1 MMLILVNSMIYKEDK
16 IFVDRYRLTKKDDE
30 SFKNLIENI
39 FKDEISSSFFV
50 KCYKK
55 PLCIENE
62 CHKNCLI
69 YSNMYGGKVIKGYY
83 FITNLDTSSC
93 IAIKHSI
100 YMNTYG
106 EFIDITPFSDN
117 RKYNLFLENDKINY
131 KHLEFNNIQIQ
142 SLGFN
147 I

>member
-1 MMLILVNSMIYKEDK
+1 
-16 IFVDRYRLTKKDDE
+16 
-30 SFKNLIENI
+30 
-39 FKDEISSSFFV
+39 
-50 KCYKK
+50 
-55 PLCIENE
+55 
-62 CHKNCLI
+62 
-69 YSNMYGGKVIKGYY
+69 MYGGKVIKGYY
-83 FITNLDTSSC
+83 FVTNLDTGSC

-117 RKYNLFLENDKINY
+117 REYNLFLENDKINY
-131 KHLEFNNIQIQ
+131 KYLEFNNIQIQ